1 MKTDSKKFYERNT
14 HILES
19 PVNVCYE
26 DLVSMKPDEFEQ
38 WVIDMRKEILRIW
51 DDYNIPPRSGGKTEE
66 EIVSQFNKM
75 AEYPIHK
82 FVHTDEL
89 SEHEDDVILNT
100 TGLGVE
106 ADQWFDNMYK
116 TRINRTDKDD
126 GYSVYDLFN
135 DDKYLPSVIKRS
147 YRHFRRDGMYI
158 HAQSIKKNDK
168 KSGLVSVE
176 TASEWVDA
184 FINNKKIFKN
194 HDFIIEEVKPP
205 VGKNAGYFQL
215 DETNLL
221 HLTHEEVK
229 DYYDRGFLRYCNVST
244 FDMSGI
250 NADRLYRLRMYE
262 KGRRIFPKGFIPFR
276 LGYIQPA
283 VNFPPMT
290 AKYLYERFTEHVKD
304 QDIINIYDPSA
315 GWGGR
320 ILGAMAC
327 RDDRCIHYIGTDPNP
342 DNLSDDGDNSKYD
355 NLANFYNT
363 RTYRGNSFFSQ
374 TNTHEVFQLGSED
387 IHLCPEFK
395 KYKGEIDLVF
405 TSPPYFNREAY
416 SEDSNQSYKK
426 FGHSYEAWR
435 HGFLAPTLETCVEYL
450 KPDRY
455 LLWNIADLRMDAD
468 TYLPLEKDSRDILE
482 SLGMEYV
489 MTFKMAQVGMPGS
502 NRLKEDGK
510 PHVKNFCLVNG
521 KYYKYEPVFVFKKT
535 S

>member
-1 MKTDSKKFYERNT
+1 MPTDS
-14 HILES
+14 
-19 PVNVCYE
+19 
-26 DLVSMKPDEFEQ
+26 
-38 WVIDMRKEILRIW
+38 
-51 DDYNIPPRSGGKTEE
+51 
-66 EIVSQFNKM
+66 
-75 AEYPIHK
+75 
-82 FVHTDEL
+82 
-89 SEHEDDVILNT
+89 
-100 TGLGVE
+100 
-106 ADQWFDNMYK
+106 
-116 TRINRTDKDD
+116 
-126 GYSVYDLFN
+126 
-135 DDKYLPSVIKRS
+135 
-147 YRHFRRDGMYI
+147 
-158 HAQSIKKNDK
+158 
-168 KSGLVSVE
+168 
-176 TASEWVDA
+176 
-184 FINNKKIFKN
+184 
-194 HDFIIEEVKPP
+194 
-205 VGKNAGYFQL
+205 
-215 DETNLL
+215 
-221 HLTHEEVK
+221 
-229 DYYDRGFLRYCNVST
+229 
-244 FDMSGI
+244 
-250 NADRLYRLRMYE
+250 
-262 KGRRIFPKGFIPFR
+262 
-276 LGYIQPA
+276 
-283 VNFPPMT
+283 
-290 AKYLYERFTEHVKD
+290 KD

>member
-1 MKTDSKKFYERNT
+1 MIGQDKGFYERNT

-38 WVIDMRKEILRIW
+38 WVTEMRKEILRIW

-66 EIVSQFNKM
+66 EIISQFNKM
-75 AEYPIHK
+75 SEYPIHK
-82 FVHTDEL
+82 FVHSDEL
-89 SEHEDDVILNT
+89 SDKEDDVILNT

-116 TRINRTDKDD
+116 TRINRGWKDD
-126 GYSVYDLFN
+126 GFSVYDLFN
-135 DDKYLPSVIKRS
+135 DDKYLPSVIHRS

-158 HAQSIKKNDK
+158 HAQSIKRNDK
-168 KSGLVSVE
+168 KSGLVAVE

-215 DETNLL
+215 DETDLL

-250 NADRLYRLRMYE
+250 NADRLYRLRLYE
-262 KGRRIFPKGFIPFR
+262 KGRKIFPKGFIPFR

-290 AKYLYERFTEHVKD
+290 AKYLYERFTEHIKD
-304 QDIINIYDPSA
+304 QDVINIYDPSA

-327 RDDRCIHYIGTDPNP
+327 RDDRCIHYVGTDPNP
-342 DNLSDDGDNSKYD
+342 DNFGDDGINSKYAS
-355 NLANFYNT
+355 LASFYNT

-374 TNTHEVFQLGSED
+374 TNTYEIFQLGSEEV
-387 IHLCPEFK
+387 HLCPDFK
-395 KYKGEIDLVF
+395 KYKGKIDLIF

-416 SEDSNQSYKK
+416 SDDSKQSYKR
-426 FGHSYEAWR
+426 FGDSYDSWR

-468 TYLPLEKDSRDILE
+468 TFLPLEQDSRDILE

-502 NRLKEDGK
+502 NRLREDGK
-510 PHVKNFCLVNG
+510 PHVKNFCLVDG
-521 KYYKYEPVFVFKKT
+521 KYYKYEPVFVFKKI